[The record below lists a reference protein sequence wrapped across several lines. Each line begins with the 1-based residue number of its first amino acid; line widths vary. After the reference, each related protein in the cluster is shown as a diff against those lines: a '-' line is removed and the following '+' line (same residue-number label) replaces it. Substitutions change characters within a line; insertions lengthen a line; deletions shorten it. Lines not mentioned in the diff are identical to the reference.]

1 MKEELELYTH
11 LEMVPLEK
19 GMEMAPHEFTISLV
33 MNFVSALWRESQ
45 ILAPILGSTLDH
57 IWL

>member
-33 MNFVSALWRESQ
+33 MNFVSAL
-45 ILAPILGSTLDH
+45 
-57 IWL
+57 